1 MRIGVAAT
9 PEIAFAVLNN
19 LLASHHEIALVIS
32 QPDRPSGR
40 GRALKPTPV
49 SLWAIENELPLH
61 RPSSPHELKGI
72 VDNLD
77 LVLTI
82 GYGVLLPASILSLPK
97 FGFINLHFSLLP
109 AYRGAAP
116 AQRAIEAGESVTGV
130 SVFALEPGMDTG
142 PIYATASLLIKAH
155 WRSKELLAELAL
167 LGPQAVSD
175 AFSSIENNLKPT
187 PQTGTPSMAPKITKE
202 EAEIDWN
209 QSSEMIL
216 RKIRAFYSSPMAWST
231 FRNQPIKLTSA
242 KLYDAE
248 LAPSQLA
255 LLDGELVV
263 GCGLGTALV
272 LTSVIPAGKKEMSAA
287 DWLRGLRIEKGAYFG
302 TSA

>member
-1 MRIGVAAT
+1 MRIGVAAS
-9 PEIAFAVLNN
+9 PEIALVTLNN
-19 LLASHHEIALVIS
+19 LLASHHETALVIS
-32 QPDRPSGR
+32 QPDRLSGR
-40 GRALKPTPV
+40 GRTLMPTPV
-49 SLWAIENELPLH
+49 SQWAIENELPLH
-61 RPSSPHELKGI
+61 RPSSPHELKGV

-77 LVLTI
+77 LVLTV
-82 GYGVLLPASILSLPK
+82 GYGVLLPASVLSLPK

-155 WRSKELLAELAL
+155 WRSKELLSELAL
-167 LGPQAVSD
+167 LGPKVVD
-175 AFSSIENNLKPT
+175 DTLSSIENNLKPT
-187 PQTGTPSMAPKITKE
+187 PQTGTPSLATKITKK
-202 EAEIDWN
+202 EAEIDWT
-209 QSSEMIL
+209 QGSEMIL
-216 RKIRAFYSSPMAWST
+216 RKIRAFYSSPIAWST
-231 FRNQPIKLTSA
+231 FRNHPIKLTSA
-242 KLYDAE
+242 GPYNAE
-248 LAPSQLA
+248 LAPSQLT
-255 LLDGELVV
+255 LIDGELVV

-272 LTSVIPAGKKEMSAA
+272 LTSVIPAGKKEMSGA